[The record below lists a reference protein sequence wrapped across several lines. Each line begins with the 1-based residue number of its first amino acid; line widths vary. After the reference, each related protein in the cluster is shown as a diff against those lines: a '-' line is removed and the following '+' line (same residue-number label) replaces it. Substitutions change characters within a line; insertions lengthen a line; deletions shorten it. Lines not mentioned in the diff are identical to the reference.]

1 MTIEQNTRQQSN
13 VRYCSLGQTQLP
25 ALSYPPVSLFPASPR
40 RLCFRHHGTRASDTT
55 EPVIDSIS
63 YDSYW
68 LKIKIPRGLVFYF
81 RDLSQPGTDKRTS
94 TSEKLERKF
103 CHLIKSIQEQ
113 EQRDP
118 SNNHHISNI
127 KMASSM
133 ISTSTTP
140 TNDIEQEPRSRAAL
154 RMSRRVLIKAGTSV
168 VANDDGSPSLTR
180 LGAIVEQ
187 IAELNN
193 AGVEVI
199 FVSSGAVG
207 M

>member
-1 MTIEQNTRQQSN
+1 MS
-13 VRYCSLGQTQLP
+13 
-25 ALSYPPVSLFPASPR
+25 
-40 RLCFRHHGTRASDTT
+40 
-55 EPVIDSIS
+55 
-63 YDSYW
+63 
-68 LKIKIPRGLVFYF
+68 
-81 RDLSQPGTDKRTS
+81 
-94 TSEKLERKF
+94 
-103 CHLIKSIQEQ
+103 
-113 EQRDP
+113 
-118 SNNHHISNI
+118 
-127 KMASSM
+127 SSM
-133 ISTSTTP
+133 IPSANTTAS
-140 TNDIEQEPRSRAAL
+140 NDVEPEPRSRAAL

>member
-1 MTIEQNTRQQSN
+1 MIPIT
-13 VRYCSLGQTQLP
+13 
-25 ALSYPPVSLFPASPR
+25 
-40 RLCFRHHGTRASDTT
+40 SDTPANNP
-55 EPVIDSIS
+55 EPEI
-63 YDSYW
+63 
-68 LKIKIPRGLVFYF
+68 
-81 RDLSQPGTDKRTS
+81 
-94 TSEKLERKF
+94 ER
-103 CHLIKSIQEQ
+103 
-113 EQRDP
+113 
-118 SNNHHISNI
+118 
-127 KMASSM
+127 
-133 ISTSTTP
+133 
-140 TNDIEQEPRSRAAL
+140 EPRSRAAL